1 MIQKPNVLRALIKG
15 IDSESWL
22 YIKCNC

>member
-1 MIQKPNVLRALIKG
+1 MIQNPNVLRALIKG
-15 IDSESWL
+15 IDFGLWL

>member
-1 MIQKPNVLRALIKG
+1 MIQNPNVLRALIKG